1 MRAEARL
8 WSSNHELDSD
18 KSVSQLMGDRIIERA
33 PDKMI
38 DYLQGFILL
47 AYRDFIVYCNVS

>member
-1 MRAEARL
+1 ME
-8 WSSNHELDSD
+8 DT
-18 KSVSQLMGDRIIERA
+18 IIERC

-47 AYRDFIVYCNVS
+47 AYRDFIIYCNVTEYGIDDESKIPRTFDQEDSQFV